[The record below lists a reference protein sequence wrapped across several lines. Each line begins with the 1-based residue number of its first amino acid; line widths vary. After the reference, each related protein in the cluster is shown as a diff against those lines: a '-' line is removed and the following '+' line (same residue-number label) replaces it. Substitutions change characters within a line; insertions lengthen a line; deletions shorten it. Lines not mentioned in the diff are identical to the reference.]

1 MLPDSS
7 IHGLMI
13 KSARL
18 YFVRAFHLLERLGLH
33 PGQLPLLVALYRE
46 DGLSQKELVKRLSV
60 KPSTVAVMIKRMERN
75 GLLQRRPDDKDQR
88 VTRICLTEE
97 GRQIRE
103 QVTHVMQQLDRE
115 MFEGISSEERLLL
128 RRLFLQIM
136 QNLEAAEEPTS
147 QPGKRGMPC

>member
-46 DGLSQKELVKRLSV
+46 DGLSQKELVNACRSN
-60 KPSTVAVMIKRMERN
+60 PP
-75 GLLQRRPDDKDQR
+75 Q
-88 VTRICLTEE
+88 
-97 GRQIRE
+97 
-103 QVTHVMQQLDRE
+103 
-115 MFEGISSEERLLL
+115 
-128 RRLFLQIM
+128 
-136 QNLEAAEEPTS
+136 
-147 QPGKRGMPC
+147 

>member
-33 PGQLPLLVALYRE
+33 PGQVPLLVALYRE

-75 GLLQRRPDDKDQR
+75 GLLQRRSDDKDQR
-88 VTRICLTEE
+88 VTRICLT
-97 GRQIRE
+97 G
-103 QVTHVMQQLDRE
+103 
-115 MFEGISSEERLLL
+115 GG
-128 RRLFLQIM
+128 
-136 QNLEAAEEPTS
+136 AAD
-147 QPGKRGMPC
+147 PGTGDPGHAATGQGNV

>member
-33 PGQLPLLVALYRE
+33 PGQVPLLVALYRE

-75 GLLQRRPDDKDQR
+75 GLL
-88 VTRICLTEE
+88 
-97 GRQIRE
+97 
-103 QVTHVMQQLDRE
+103 
-115 MFEGISSEERLLL
+115 L